1 MDEIEALRSKLEQAQ
16 LAYQMAA
23 QMNEFKAGFLART
36 AHELR
41 SPLNGLIGL
50 HQLILS
56 DLCESPSEEREFI
69 QQAND
74 SALKM
79 VKLMDEI
86 INVAKVEYGSNPL
99 EMEAVNL
106 AEVLGELQRL
116 TSMQAKNRSIQLH
129 FAIPEQPV
137 CVMADFSR
145 LRQALL
151 NLVDNSLDKMK
162 EGTINIHTS
171 CNQAQDQVH
180 IWIDL
185 ESPYEVWSEP
195 VDLLEQL
202 PAPKNQGE
210 RLSPLI
216 PQMSSGMKFIL
227 SQNLLELMGGSLELV
242 AVSPLAREEPLTRL
256 QCSVPLAVA
265 QT

>member
-1 MDEIEALRSKLEQAQ
+1 MEEIESLRLELKQAQ

-23 QMNEFKAGFLART
+23 QMNEFRAGFLART

-50 HQLILS
+50 HQLIVS

-69 QQAND
+69 EQAHD
-74 SALKM
+74 CALKM

-99 EMEAVNL
+99 EMEAINL
-106 AEVLGELQRL
+106 GDILEEVQRL

-129 FAIPEQPV
+129 FVIPEQTIS
-137 CVMADFSR
+137 VMADFSR

-162 EGTINIHTS
+162 EGTITVHTS
-171 CNQAQDQVH
+171 CNQAQDQVYV
-180 IWIDL
+180 WIDI

-202 PAPKNQGE
+202 PPSTTKGE
-210 RLSPLI
+210 RFSPLI

-227 SQNLLELMGGSLELV
+227 SQNLLEIMGGNLELV
-242 AVSPLAREEPLTRL
+242 AVSPLAGEDPLTRL
-256 QCSVPLAVA
+256 QCSVPAS
-265 QT
+265 T